1 MALKTI
7 RFVVIC
13 VLFFL
18 NRVSNGQTMVDIY
31 QLYTDVFTN
40 YNKDIIPSTQTI
52 QVELI
57 FLPTSFVSFDEIKQT
72 LSLMGVINMKWTDQV
87 ISWTPASYGNKEY
100 IMLSKKNIWTP
111 PFTLINNVKDL
122 KLLEDDQDVIAMIYH
137 NGTILWTPGGIM
149 TGKCAMDVST
159 FPYDTQTCSLQ
170 FTCFGLTVNEVN
182 LTVSPVAAVNTM
194 YYTPDSDWTVESFWA
209 ETYVQDHASRYDIYL
224 TAKRESLYYT
234 VMVVWPTILFG
245 VLNPL
250 VFLLPVES
258 GERIGLSMTIML
270 SYAIFLTLV
279 SASIPSSSNPM
290 SILLAVM
297 MGIISI
303 SGLIVVAVILISIIY
318 YRDESKELNTF
329 WTFIGKSFKCK
340 KKNVVHSVISEKEL
354 PVTECVSWKDIANA
368 LDMISIII
376 SYILILIVVILFF
389 VYVSK

>member
-7 RFVVIC
+7 RLVVIC

-57 FLPTSFVSFDEIKQT
+57 FFPTSLVSFDEIKQT

-111 PFTLINNVKDL
+111 PFTLINNVNDL
-122 KLLEDDQDVIAMIYH
+122 KLLEDDQDVIAKIYH

-170 FTCFGLTVNEVN
+170 FTCFSLTVNEVN

-194 YYTPDSDWTVESFWA
+194 YYTPDSDWTVESF
-209 ETYVQDHASRYDIYL
+209 
-224 TAKRESLYYT
+224 
-234 VMVVWPTILFG
+234 
-245 VLNPL
+245 
-250 VFLLPVES
+250 
-258 GERIGLSMTIML
+258 
-270 SYAIFLTLV
+270 
-279 SASIPSSSNPM
+279 
-290 SILLAVM
+290 
-297 MGIISI
+297 
-303 SGLIVVAVILISIIY
+303 
-318 YRDESKELNTF
+318 
-329 WTFIGKSFKCK
+329 
-340 KKNVVHSVISEKEL
+340 
-354 PVTECVSWKDIANA
+354 
-368 LDMISIII
+368 
-376 SYILILIVVILFF
+376 
-389 VYVSK
+389 